1 MEYYLL
7 AKLMVTFCRN
17 GCCHQFQAMG
27 DGTNSVRQLYHHL
40 YIFIIKL
47 VI

>member
-17 GCCHQFQAMG
+17 RCCHQVQAMG
-27 DGTNSVRQLYHHL
+27 DRTNTDTKYLT
-40 YIFIIKL
+40 ITIIISL
-47 VI
+47 LIG